1 MWLILVPFFMPF
13 SSEGRVSHGII
24 QGRAPHGVVL
34 YLGGYL
40 GDEMR
45 RDEMRQDKTRRDG
58 ILTRVG
64 T

>member
-1 MWLILVPFFMPF
+1 MWLILVPFCMPF

-45 RDEMRQDKTRRDG
+45 RDETR
-58 ILTRVG
+58 
-64 T
+64 